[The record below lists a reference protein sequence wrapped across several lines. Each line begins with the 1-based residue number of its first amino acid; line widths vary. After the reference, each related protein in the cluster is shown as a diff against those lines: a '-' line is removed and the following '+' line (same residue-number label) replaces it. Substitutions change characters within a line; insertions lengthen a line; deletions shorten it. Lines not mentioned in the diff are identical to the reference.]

1 MKFMQSF
8 AVVTLAL
15 ASLTACNTHTTT
27 PQLAP
32 TETQTKPQP
41 QTISQ
46 TPVRLQTVKILNST
60 VAKEQ
65 KGKMTAEQ
73 MAQCQNLGGT
83 VAKRGMAQFE
93 YCQITFDDAGKTCQ
107 DGSECQSGSC
117 IATRRG
123 VAVGQANRTGVCTQ
137 TNDDFGC
144 RQMIS
149 KGVAQSMLC
158 KD

>member
-1 MKFMQSF
+1 MKNLL
-8 AVVTLAL
+8 AVILSL
-15 ASLTACNTHTTT
+15 SCLTACNTSNPAT
-27 PQLAP
+27 QLVP
-32 TETQTKPQP
+32 TETKSQP
-41 QTISQ
+41 QAQTVSQ
-46 TPVRLQTVKILNST
+46 TPVRLQTVKVLNST

-65 KGKMTAEQ
+65 KGKMTADQ
-73 MAQCQNLGGT
+73 VSQCQQLGGT

-93 YCQITFDDAGKTCQ
+93 YCQITFADAGQTCH
-107 DGSECQSGSC
+107 DGSECQSESC
-117 IATRRG
+117 IATRRS
-123 VAVGQANRTGVCTQ
+123 VAVGQANQTGVCTQ

>member
-32 TETQTKPQP
+32 TDTKSQTQAV
-41 QTISQ
+41 SQ

-93 YCQITFDDAGKTCQ
+93 YCQINFDDSGKTCQ
-107 DGSECQSGSC
+107 DGSECQSESC
-117 IATRRG
+117 IATRRS
-123 VAVGQANRTGVCTQ
+123 VAVGQVNQTGVCTQ

>member
-1 MKFMQSF
+1 M
-8 AVVTLAL
+8 TG
-15 ASLTACNTHTTT
+15 CNTNNPAT
-27 PQLAP
+27 QLAP
-32 TETQTKPQP
+32 TETKSQP
-41 QTISQ
+41 QAQAVSQ
-46 TPVRLQTVKILNST
+46 TPVRLQTVKVLNSS
-60 VAKEQ
+60 VAKDHN
-65 KGKMTAEQ
+65 GKMTAGQ

-107 DGSECQSGSC
+107 DGSECQSESC

-123 VAVGQANRTGVCTQ
+123 VAVGQANQTGVCTQ